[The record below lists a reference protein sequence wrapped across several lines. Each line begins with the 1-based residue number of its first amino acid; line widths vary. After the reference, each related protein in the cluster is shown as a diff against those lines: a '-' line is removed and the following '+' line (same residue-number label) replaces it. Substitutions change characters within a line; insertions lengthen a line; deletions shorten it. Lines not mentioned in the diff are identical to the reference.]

1 MIYYE
6 IIVDVV
12 QLLKKQ
18 KQKQQNYTHHPIKL
32 MKINTG

>member
-1 MIYYE
+1 MICYE

-12 QLLKKQ
+12 LLLKKQ
-18 KQKQQNYTHHPIKL
+18 KQKNYTHHPIKL